1 MKTVILMDL
10 DLAKTNTASP
20 LLQKATYGLKYSDG
34 FKKLSA
40 DILNILKNKRKII
53 SFWHSSATAD
63 RDVFIIRV

>member
-53 SFWHSSATAD
+53 SF
-63 RDVFIIRV
+63 